1 MVPKI
6 SKVWLI
12 QLGYLVLAI
21 LCIMMSAQLLPR
33 IQEKR
38 TDYQLTQNRPLENA
52 PPELVLATTA
62 LGGLRCFLVDYLWL
76 RATQL
81 REKGSHYEIIQ
92 LYDWIGKLEPRIPD
106 VWRYISWEMAYNICD
121 AMPTPEERWRW
132 VAKGIH
138 QLRNVGL
145 RYNQN
150 MPHLYWE
157 LGFMISHKVD
167 VNAADPYSQYYQIRW
182 F

>member
-52 PPELVLATTA
+52 PP
-62 LGGLRCFLVDYLWL
+62 
-76 RATQL
+76 
-81 REKGSHYEIIQ
+81 
-92 LYDWIGKLEPRIPD
+92 
-106 VWRYISWEMAYNICD
+106 
-121 AMPTPEERWRW
+121 
-132 VAKGIH
+132 
-138 QLRNVGL
+138 
-145 RYNQN
+145 
-150 MPHLYWE
+150 
-157 LGFMISHKVD
+157 
-167 VNAADPYSQYYQIRW
+167 
-182 F
+182 